1 MSVKEH
7 VLKPAIGYR
16 WVLPIND
23 WQSIPVGHLLQKA
36 ETAIINERLQY
47 CFGQHLLKVGAL
59 SCELKT
65 PQSLINHQINLTSDY
80 NSSSKAGII
89 SEFDEMAFQSNSIDA
104 AVVSHVIEFC
114 ADPHQVLREL
124 HRVLIPNGNMIISV
138 FNPLS
143 FLATNKLWFG
153 SQFQQFRQGRF
164 FTLSRIKDWMSL
176 LGFEVI
182 DEQSLFY
189 SRLGQSG
196 EQLDTGTWP
205 KLIKTVMPWAAGVTV
220 LTVKKREWPLT
231 PVRPRLRYKTV
242 FNPSVSRPTV
252 NTKNTS

>member
-1 MSVKEH
+1 M
-7 VLKPAIGYR
+7 KPALGYR
-16 WVLPIND
+16 WVLPLSQ
-23 WQSIPVGHLLQKA
+23 WQNIPAGELLLKA
-36 ETAIINERLQY
+36 ESTIINERLQY

-59 SCELKT
+59 SCDVQT
-65 PQSLINHQINLTSDY
+65 PQSLINHQINL
-80 NSSSKAGII
+80 NSEYSRSSNVGVV

-124 HRVLIPNGNMIISV
+124 HRVLLPNGNMIISV

-143 FLATNKLWFG
+143 FLFFNKLWFG
-153 SQFQQFRQGRF
+153 TQFRQFRQGRF
-164 FTLSRIKDWMSL
+164 FTIGRIKDWMSL

-196 EQLDTGTWP
+196 QELDLGTWP
-205 KLIKTVMPWAAGVTV
+205 KIVKSIMPWASAVTV

-242 FNPSVSRPTV
+242 FNPSVGRPSV
-252 NTKNTS
+252 NTKTSG